1 METHGWLEPLPDAY
15 KMHRG
20 QFGKL
25 RSNGVYRNL
34 YYVRVVQLGW
44 CAFAANGDVLHRQEL
59 CVCDAPPCHQKAIDV
74 HGLTDAVLAE
84 RGVPLTEALRHFAVA
99 LQTLQ
104 RDGGVLVAHLL
115 ENDVGLLQCEYQRVG
130 AISDAALLAALATD
144 SVCTMQAAAAQQR
157 LAVRP
162 SRTYAQL
169 RNSFN
174 FNLIAINLA
183 AACRMYGVA
192 MPEESDSYR
201 AHAAMYDA
209 ELAGR
214 LYLAMRGIAYA
225 TAPARPLLSIPR
237 RLHRPA
243 ASAPTPHP

>member
-1 METHGWLEPLPDAY
+1 M
-15 KMHRG
+15 
-20 QFGKL
+20 
-25 RSNGVYRNL
+25 
-34 YYVRVVQLGW
+34 
-44 CAFAANGDVLHRQEL
+44 
-59 CVCDAPPCHQKAIDV
+59 
-74 HGLTDAVLAE
+74 
-84 RGVPLTEALRHFAVA
+84 PLTEALRHFAVA

-104 RDGGVLVAHLL
+104 RDGGVLVSHLL
-115 ENDVGLLQCEYQRVG
+115 ENDAGLLQCEYQRVG
-130 AISDAALLAALATD
+130 AIGDAALLVTLATD

-174 FNLIAINLA
+174 FNLRAINLA

-225 TAPARPLLSIPR
+225 TAPARPVLSIPR

-243 ASAPTPHP
+243 VSAPTPHRGDAALRSGGPSGGR